1 MPDGSQIFIPDEAEM
16 AQMLLPPEAPM
27 AMPQQVL
34 ERRPRARRRWF
45 RLLAL
50 SAR

>member
-1 MPDGSQIFIPDEAEM
+1 MPDGSQIFIPDEAEI

-27 AMPQQVL
+27 AMPPQVL
-34 ERRPRARRRWF
+34 EHQPRQRWRWL